1 MNRINNKNRILDWIG
16 RIAMV
21 ASMLLIWS
29 MCSCSTQYVPVESV
43 RYDSVF
49 FEKIRKDSIFVQDS
63 VFIRQKGDTVF
74 KDKFHV
80 VYKYV
85 LQRDTMLTVR
95 RDSIP
100 IPVPVEKKRTWWEQT
115 KIDVGGYAVTIIVIY
130 VLCRLMRWIIMR
142 TRKE

>member
-1 MNRINNKNRILDWIG
+1 MNRQNNVLNWIG

-21 ASMLLIWS
+21 AALLLIWS

-74 KDKFHV
+74 KDKFKV

-85 LQRDTMLTVR
+85 LLRDTMLTVR

-115 KIDVGGYAVTIIVIY
+115 KIDVGGFAVTIIVIY

-142 TRKE
+142 TGKE

>member
-1 MNRINNKNRILDWIG
+1 MNRVNKNRILDWIG

-21 ASMLLIWS
+21 AAMLLIWS

-49 FEKIRKDSIFVQDS
+49 FETIRKDSIFVQDS

-74 KDKFHV
+74 KDKFKV

-85 LQRDTMLTVR
+85 LLRDTMLTVR

-130 VLCRLMRWIIMR
+130 VLCRLMRWFIMR

>member
-1 MNRINNKNRILDWIG
+1 MNRTDKFLRIWI
-16 RIAMV
+16 IAAAWIMI
-21 ASMLLIWS
+21 IWL
-29 MCSCSTQYVPVESV
+29 CSSCFTQYVPVESV

-74 KDKFHV
+74 KDKFKV

-85 LQRDTMLTVR
+85 LLRDTMLTVR

-130 VLCRLMRWIIMR
+130 VLCRLMRWFIIR

>member
-1 MNRINNKNRILDWIG
+1 MNRVNKNRILDWIG
-16 RIAMV
+16 RVAMV
-21 ASMLLIWS
+21 AAMLLIWS

-100 IPVPVEKKRTWWEQT
+100 VPVPVEKKRTWWEQT

>member
-1 MNRINNKNRILDWIG
+1 MNRTDKFLRIWI
-16 RIAMV
+16 IAAWIMI
-21 ASMLLIWS
+21 IWLCS
-29 MCSCSTQYVPVESV
+29 SCSTQYVPVESV
-43 RYDSVF
+43 RYDSIF
-49 FEKIRKDSIFVQDS
+49 FEKICKDSIFVRDS

-74 KDKFHV
+74 KDKFKL

-85 LQRDTMLTVR
+85 LQKDTMLTVR

-100 IPVPVEKKRTWWEQT
+100 IPIPVEKKRTWWEQT

-130 VLCRLMRWIIMR
+130 VLCRLMRWFIMR

>member
-1 MNRINNKNRILDWIG
+1 MNRTDKFLRIWI
-16 RIAMV
+16 IAAAWIMI
-21 ASMLLIWS
+21 IWLCS
-29 MCSCSTQYVPVESV
+29 SCSTQYVPVESV

-100 IPVPVEKKRTWWEQT
+100 VPVPVEKKRTWWEQT

-130 VLCRLMRWIIMR
+130 VLCRLMRWFIMR

>member
-1 MNRINNKNRILDWIG
+1 MNRQNNVLNWIG

-21 ASMLLIWS
+21 AALLLIWS

-74 KDKFHV
+74 KDKFKV

-85 LQRDTMLTVR
+85 LLRDTMLTVR

-115 KIDVGGYAVTIIVIY
+115 KIDVGGFAVTIIVIY
-130 VLCRLMRWIIMR
+130 VLCRLMRWFIMR

>member
-1 MNRINNKNRILDWIG
+1 MNRVNKNRILDWIG

-21 ASMLLIWS
+21 AAMLLIWS

-74 KDKFHV
+74 KDKFKV

-85 LQRDTMLTVR
+85 LLRDTMLTVR

-115 KIDVGGYAVTIIVIY
+115 KIDVGGNAVTNIVIY
-130 VLCRLMRWIIMR
+130 VL
-142 TRKE
+142 

>member
-1 MNRINNKNRILDWIG
+1 MNRVNKNRILDWIG

-21 ASMLLIWS
+21 AAMLLIWS

-85 LQRDTMLTVR
+85 LLRDTMLTVR

-100 IPVPVEKKRTWWEQT
+100 VPVPVEKKRTWWEQT

-130 VLCRLMRWIIMR
+130 VLCRLRRWIIMR

>member
-1 MNRINNKNRILDWIG
+1 MNRVNKNRILDWSG
-16 RIAMV
+16 RVAMV
-21 ASMLLIWS
+21 AAMLLIWS

-63 VFIRQKGDTVF
+63 VFVRQKGDTVF

-85 LQRDTMLTVR
+85 LLRDTMLTVR

>member
-1 MNRINNKNRILDWIG
+1 MCRANKVLDWFG

-21 ASMLLIWS
+21 AAMLLIWS

-43 RYDSVF
+43 RYASVF
-49 FEKIRKDSIFVQDS
+49 IEKIRKDSIFVQDS

-74 KDKFHV
+74 KDKFKV

-85 LQRDTMLTVR
+85 LLRDTMLTVR

>member
-1 MNRINNKNRILDWIG
+1 MNRVNKNRILDWIG

-21 ASMLLIWS
+21 AAMLLIWS

-74 KDKFHV
+74 KDKFKV

-85 LQRDTMLTVR
+85 LLRDTMLTVR

-130 VLCRLMRWIIMR
+130 VLWRLMRWIIMR

>member
-1 MNRINNKNRILDWIG
+1 MNRINKNRILGWIG
-16 RIAMV
+16 RIAM
-21 ASMLLIWS
+21 ADAMLLIWP

-74 KDKFHV
+74 KDKFKV

-85 LQRDTMLTVR
+85 LLRDTMLTVR

-130 VLCRLMRWIIMR
+130 VLCRLMRWFIMR

>member
-1 MNRINNKNRILDWIG
+1 MNRQNNFLDWIG

-21 ASMLLIWS
+21 AALLLVWS

-63 VFIRQKGDTVF
+63 VFVKEKGDTVF
-74 KDKFHV
+74 TNRLRYI
-80 VYKYV
+80 YKYI
-85 LQRDTMLTVR
+85 LKSDTIYITR
-95 RDSIP
+95 TDSINVP
-100 IPVPVEKKRTWWEQT
+100 YPVEKELSWWEKQ
-115 KIDVGGYAVTIIVIY
+115 KQDLQEVLVIVIFLY
-130 VLCRLMRWIIMR
+130 ALYRLMRWIIMR

>member
-1 MNRINNKNRILDWIG
+1 MNRVNKNRILDWIG
-16 RIAMV
+16 RVAMV
-21 ASMLLIWS
+21 AAMLLIWS

-85 LQRDTMLTVR
+85 LLRDTMLTVR

-100 IPVPVEKKRTWWEQT
+100 VPVPVEKKRTWWEQT

>member
-1 MNRINNKNRILDWIG
+1 MNRVNKNRILDWIG
-16 RIAMV
+16 RVAMV
-21 ASMLLIWS
+21 AAMLLIWS

-63 VFIRQKGDTVF
+63 VFVRQKGDTVF

-85 LQRDTMLTVR
+85 LLRDTMLTVR

-130 VLCRLMRWIIMR
+130 VLCRLMRWIILR

>member
-1 MNRINNKNRILDWIG
+1 MNRVNKNRILDWIG
-16 RIAMV
+16 KIAMV
-21 ASMLLIWS
+21 AAMLLIWS

-85 LQRDTMLTVR
+85 LLRDTMLTVR

-100 IPVPVEKKRTWWEQT
+100 VPVPVEKKRTWWEQT

>member
-1 MNRINNKNRILDWIG
+1 MNRVNKNRILDWIG

-21 ASMLLIWS
+21 AAMLLIWS

-74 KDKFHV
+74 KDKFKV

-100 IPVPVEKKRTWWEQT
+100 VPVPVEKKRTWWEQT

-130 VLCRLMRWIIMR
+130 VLCRLMRWFIMR

>member
-1 MNRINNKNRILDWIG
+1 MNRVNKNRILDWIG

-21 ASMLLIWS
+21 AAMLLIWS

-74 KDKFHV
+74 KDKFKV

-85 LQRDTMLTVR
+85 LLRDTMLTVR

-130 VLCRLMRWIIMR
+130 VLCRLMRLFIMR

>member
-1 MNRINNKNRILDWIG
+1 MNRVNKNRILDWIG

-21 ASMLLIWS
+21 AAMLLIWS

-63 VFIRQKGDTVF
+63 VFVRQKGDTVF

-85 LQRDTMLTVR
+85 LLRDTMLTVR

-100 IPVPVEKKRTWWEQT
+100 VPVPVEKKRTWWEQT

-142 TRKE
+142 TKKE

>member
-1 MNRINNKNRILDWIG
+1 MNRVNKNRILDWIG

-21 ASMLLIWS
+21 AAMLLIWS

-74 KDKFHV
+74 KDKFKV

-85 LQRDTMLTVR
+85 LLRDTMLTVR

-100 IPVPVEKKRTWWEQT
+100 VPVPVEKKRTWWEQT